1 MIQLSLRGPRE
12 ITAALSKQPAD
23 ALVLSL
29 LLLFISLSDRCDREI
44 THLGIWEAA
53 IKIYTGKT
61 ELLITLFCEICSKQ
75 LIMKNYFIE
84 SWRAIYSMHVCM
96 CVCVHAHLHTRE

>member
-44 THLGIWEAA
+44 TRETHLGIW
-53 IKIYTGKT
+53 
-61 ELLITLFCEICSKQ
+61 
-75 LIMKNYFIE
+75 
-84 SWRAIYSMHVCM
+84 
-96 CVCVHAHLHTRE
+96 